1 MEGIQHRTVQ
11 ANGINI
17 HFAEKGQGPI
27 ILFLHGFPEFW
38 YAWRHQI
45 HALASLGYRAV
56 APDLRGYGD
65 SEAPADVNSYTCF
78 HLVGDLIGLLD
89 AIAADK
95 VLVVGHDWGAII
107 AWYLCLFRPDK
118 VKALVNLSVA
128 FHPRNPMNKPLESF
142 RAIYGD
148 DYYICRFQEP
158 GAIETEFA
166 EIGTDKVLKHMLT
179 SVPAGPFYLPRG
191 KALGDQLGTQ
201 ITLPSW
207 LSEEEMNYY
216 VTKYEKTGFTGGLN
230 YYRDMDLYVTHAFN
244 LIFTGYELV
253 IASMSDS
260 CCPSSLYAFSLYCR
274 SWELTAP
281 WTRSRVE
288 VPAKFIVGDLDPTYN
303 TPAFKE
309 FMNIN
314 ELKKHV
320 PLLEEVV
327 VMEGV
332 GHFVQE
338 EKADEINQHI
348 HDFFQRF

>member
-230 YYRDMDLYVTHAFN
+230 YYRDMDL
-244 LIFTGYELV
+244 
-253 IASMSDS
+253 
-260 CCPSSLYAFSLYCR
+260 

>member
-38 YAWRHQI
+38 YSWRHQI

-107 AWYLCLFRPDK
+107 AWYLCLFRPDR

-142 RAIYGD
+142 RALYGD
-148 DYYICRFQEP
+148 DYYICRFQVRCLVTFP
-158 GAIETEFA
+158 GF
-166 EIGTDKVLKHMLT
+166 
-179 SVPAGPFYLPRG
+179 
-191 KALGDQLGTQ
+191 
-201 ITLPSW
+201 
-207 LSEEEMNYY
+207 
-216 VTKYEKTGFTGGLN
+216 
-230 YYRDMDLYVTHAFN
+230 
-244 LIFTGYELV
+244 
-253 IASMSDS
+253 
-260 CCPSSLYAFSLYCR
+260 
-274 SWELTAP
+274 
-281 WTRSRVE
+281 
-288 VPAKFIVGDLDPTYN
+288 
-303 TPAFKE
+303 
-309 FMNIN
+309 
-314 ELKKHV
+314 
-320 PLLEEVV
+320 
-327 VMEGV
+327 
-332 GHFVQE
+332 
-338 EKADEINQHI
+338 
-348 HDFFQRF
+348 